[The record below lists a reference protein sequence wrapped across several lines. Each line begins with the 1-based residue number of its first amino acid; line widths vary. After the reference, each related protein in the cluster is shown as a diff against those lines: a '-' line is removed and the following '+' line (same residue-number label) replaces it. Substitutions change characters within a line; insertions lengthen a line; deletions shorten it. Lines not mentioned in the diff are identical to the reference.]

1 MPPSPFSIIVR
12 AFFAH
17 LTGATRRLLAFI
29 WKPKQITEVDADG
42 SDASKAEEGL
52 EPGTKI
58 LLMGLLRK
66 VVLLEPSNTVVKS
79 GRCLDPAEAD
89 ALKVANGA
97 NIPSPRLHSVLS
109 QPHLLEIRMDYV
121 PGQTLEE
128 LWPSMSTDEK
138 KSAATQLRGIIQQ
151 MQAIEPPPNYI
162 GRCNGT
168 GVRDTRVR
176 ITYDGPVCKDEA
188 EFNEYLISS
197 LFHKIPSVLR
207 TSIRDHLQTD
217 HRIVFTHG
225 DLAPRNIMMQDGKIS
240 GIVDWEDAGWY
251 PEYWEL
257 IKFIERPAKGD
268 WKQYAEIIFP
278 KHYPTEL
285 IAYTAISKWRYG

>member
-12 AFFAH
+12 AFLEPLAR
-17 LTGATRRLLAFI
+17 LTGAMRRLFAFI
-29 WKPKQITEVDADG
+29 WKPKKADG
-42 SDASKAEEGL
+42 SDASKAEEAL

-58 LLMGLLRK
+58 LLLGLMRK

-79 GRCLDPAEAD
+79 GRYLDPAEAEG
-89 ALKVANGA
+89 LKVANEA
-97 NIPSPRLHSVLS
+97 NIPSPRLHNVIR
-109 QPHLLEIRMDYV
+109 QPRQLEISMDYV

-128 LWPSMSTDEK
+128 LWPNMSADEK
-138 KSAATQLRGIIQQ
+138 KSAATQLREIIEQ

-162 GRCNGT
+162 GRCSGT
-168 GVRDTRVR
+168 GVRDTRAR
-176 ITYDGPVCKDEA
+176 MTYDGPVCKDET

-197 LFHKIPSVLR
+197 LFPPIPSVLK
-207 TSIRDHLQTD
+207 SSFRDHLRTG

-240 GIVDWEDAGWY
+240 GIVDWEESGWY

-257 IKFIERPAKGD
+257 IKFIERPAKAD

-278 KHYPTEL
+278 KQYPTEL
-285 IAYTAISKWRYG
+285 LAYTAISKWRAG